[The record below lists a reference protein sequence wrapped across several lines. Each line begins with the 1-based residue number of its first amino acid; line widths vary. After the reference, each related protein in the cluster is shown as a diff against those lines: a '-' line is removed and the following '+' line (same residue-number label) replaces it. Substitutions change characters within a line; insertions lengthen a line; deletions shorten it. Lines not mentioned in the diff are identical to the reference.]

1 MESAGKRDLNA
12 NLEHFQRMTGAQH
25 AFQVAF
31 DLPFV
36 NTDLFTRTTPV
47 RVPALTFLSQLL

>member
-1 MESAGKRDLNA
+1 
-12 NLEHFQRMTGAQH
+12 MTGAQH

-36 NTDLFTRTTPV
+36 ETDLFTRTTPC